1 MLPNP
6 IFPTLRRPRTLVR
19 AARFA
24 MSDYRRERHTKRL
37 LKLEKLSA
45 PTALI
50 PKLADLELEME
61 TMRKEGDACYS
72 VAKHII
78 VLAALLTELSLVS
91 SRSI

>member
-6 IFPTLRRPRTLVR
+6 SFPTLRRPRTLVR

-24 MSDYRRERHTKRL
+24 MIDYRRERHTKRL

-45 PTALI
+45 PASLI
-50 PKLADLELEME
+50 PKIADIELEME
-61 TMRKEGDACYS
+61 TMRKNGDASYS
-72 VAKHII
+72 VARHII

-91 SRSI
+91 TQSS